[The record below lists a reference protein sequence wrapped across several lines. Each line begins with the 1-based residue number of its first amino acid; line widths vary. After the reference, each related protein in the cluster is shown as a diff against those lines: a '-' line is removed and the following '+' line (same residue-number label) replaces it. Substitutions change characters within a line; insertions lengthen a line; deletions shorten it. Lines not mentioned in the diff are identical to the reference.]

1 MKRLTLLLLFV
12 HTLIL
17 CEAQKIKEIDI
28 PSESIDHFTSKQP
41 ARELFRDSSSA
52 YFPIYVIEDI
62 ICVTHPRQDNKYAI
76 DFYDK
81 ETGDSLGHSIDLL
94 AEDNPWFNP
103 LYSLHQGNIILHD
116 NTVKRIAVIDAKKA
130 VNEPGYTPVLRETN
144 ISSTRFAPYGD
155 RLIFWNQYGHDP
167 QFPRIKVSDT
177 EWNYEYPNKINI
189 NAFNVDHGEILLN
202 QREDIVF
209 FVHKRQP
216 TIEVMDT
223 KGVVNTLIRFNHP
236 ATEIASFEMNGIRTF
251 VYKQPLVACF
261 TAASSNEGTVVV
273 SYSESKDS
281 NYILIFDWTGK
292 LITGFKVSGE
302 VYSLSVSNN
311 GEFIYTWENSGNEN
325 VLNEYSTAQ

>member
-1 MKRLTLLLLFV
+1 MKRLTILLLLV
-12 HTLIL
+12 YTSIS

-28 PSESIDHFTSKQP
+28 PSESIDSFTSRQP
-41 ARELFRDSSSA
+41 ARELYRDSSSA
-52 YFPIYVIEDI
+52 YFPIFVIENI
-62 ICVTHPRQDNKYAI
+62 ICVTHPRKEYKYAI
-76 DFYDK
+76 DYFDK
-81 ETGDSLGHSIDLL
+81 ETGDSLGHSIDLP
-94 AEDNPWFNP
+94 AEDLPWFNP

-116 NTVKRIAVIDAKKA
+116 NTVKRIAVIDAQKA
-130 VNEPGYTPVLRETN
+130 VNEPGYTPVIRETN
-144 ISSTRFAPYGD
+144 ILSTRFVPYGD

-167 QFPRIKVSDT
+167 HFPRIEVSDT
-177 EWNYEYPNKINI
+177 EWNYQYPNQIKI

-216 TIEVMDT
+216 TIEIMDPR
-223 KGVVNTLIRFNHP
+223 GVVNTIIRFNHP
-236 ATEIASFEMNGIRTF
+236 ATEIASIEMNGTRTF

-261 TAASSNEGTVVV
+261 TAASSNEGAVVV

-281 NYILIFDWTGK
+281 NFILIFDWTGK
-292 LITGFKVSGE
+292 LLTGFKVSGE

-325 VLNEYSTAQ
+325 VLKEYSTSQ